1 MTIGLFELI
10 FLLLIL
16 IIGIIC
22 TFTDLKKRKIYNK
35 VILSGFLLGI
45 IAFVCFTFYNLNK
58 VYLLQ
63 VVINFIISIIVS
75 YVLWFWKLWSA
86 GDAKLFSL
94 FSFLLPLSFY
104 QNSNL
109 NFFPS
114 FNILINLIIPII
126 ATLILLS
133 VFSFLKEKDKKT
145 KINVLLR
152 YAYAFFKISFIYVLL
167 YLILQKVFGTSYL
180 GDIKFIIIY
189 AAFVFFTIRITIKF
203 LRNKFVL
210 SYLITFIT
218 IVYSFFLFFVGEVEL
233 LKNVLFKVYIF
244 LGSVFLV
251 RALLDIYIDKHEV
264 ADIKVKDLKPKILI
278 ILDNGKTKKLTD
290 GDVEKIKKEKGE
302 NEIEKTYKK
311 FPLSIILFF
320 AVIITI
326 LLKGSILNLII

>member
-244 LGSVFLV
+244 LGSVFLC
-251 RALLDIYIDKHEV
+251 AHYLILIDK
-264 ADIKVKDLKPKILI
+264 DTKQNIKVKDLKPKMLI